1 YRSRLSGP
9 LIDRIDLRLQVPRLT
24 RKELLGVGAGE
35 ASAAVRARVEEAR
48 ARQRVRYRGTAA
60 RCNGQL
66 SGPASRRE
74 GRLDSGGGALL
85 GRAVDRLLLT
95 GRGVDRALKVARTIA
110 DLAGSG
116 RGRVAPPG

>member
-74 GRLDSGGGALL
+74 AGLDSGGEALL
-85 GRAVDRLLLT
+85 GRAVDRLLRT
-95 GRGVDRALKVARTIA
+95 GRGGDRARPWARTTV
-110 DLAGSG
+110 DPGGRGRGSG
-116 RGRVAPPG
+116 R